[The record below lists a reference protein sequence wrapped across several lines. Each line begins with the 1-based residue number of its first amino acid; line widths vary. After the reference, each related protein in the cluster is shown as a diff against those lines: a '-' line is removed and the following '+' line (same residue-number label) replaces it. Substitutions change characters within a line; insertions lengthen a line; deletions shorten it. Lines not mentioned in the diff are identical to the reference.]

1 VNRLI
6 PVKTNNNTLKNK
18 TKDFTIPLI
27 FVNFNKTKVI
37 TVTEIAKTV
46 RKPVFIP
53 KIKKIEDVNSTGPFA
68 DKFVKSIFSGDA
80 KRGTLKIALIKNNTN
95 NEIDTVFRWFCK
107 RGNLVKIARP
117 KITPCNNPITKA
129 LKTAINEKIGSWNTS
144 TKNGINAIM
153 K

>member
-1 VNRLI
+1 MNRLI

-18 TKDFTIPLI
+18 TNDFTIPLI

-53 KIKKIEDVNSTGPFA
+53 KIKKIDDANSPGPFA

-80 KRGTLKIALIKNNTN
+80 KRGTLKMVFIKNNTN

-107 RGNLVKIARP
+107 RGNLVRMARP
-117 KITPCNNPITKA
+117 KIIPWNNPIHKA
-129 LKTAINEKIGSWNTS
+129 LKTAVNEKIGSWNTS

-153 K
+153 